1 MIKDYRK
8 IRDLLPQEQKTA
20 LIILSVLLLF
30 GMFFEILGLE
40 YYYRY

>member
-20 LIILSVLLLF
+20 LIILSAIAVWDVF
-30 GMFFEILGLE
+30 
-40 YYYRY
+40 